1 MDLQERWMVDENS
14 THNQSTKIEGCKIK
28 ENTNITKILN
38 ERKERKKI
46 EEYRK
51 YLKRLLG
58 SGKWKDKD
66 T

>member
-1 MDLQERWMVDENS
+1 MVDEIS

-28 ENTNITKILN
+28 GNTNIKKILN

-46 EEYRK
+46 EYRK

-58 SGKWKDKD
+58 SGK
-66 T
+66 

>member
-1 MDLQERWMVDENS
+1 MDLQERWMVDEIS

-28 ENTNITKILN
+28 GNTNIKKILN

-46 EEYRK
+46 EYRK